1 MVCRAQKLSAE
12 EAKPTIYR
20 AFIEGDP
27 DVPKHL
33 ARRVHQLYFNLNHE
47 EFQARTPWSLSNAYT
62 SAFKEL
68 NPIQQ
73 FEATAKP
80 EAIS

>member
-1 MVCRAQKLSAE
+1 MLCRAQQLSAE

-20 AFIEGDP
+20 AFIEGDL
-27 DVPKHL
+27 DVPEHL
-33 ARRVHQLYFNLNHE
+33 ARRVHQFYFNLNHE
-47 EFQARTPWSLSNAYT
+47 ELQARTPWCLSNAFT

-73 FEATAKP
+73 FEATA
-80 EAIS
+80 